1 MRPEKANQSPNDNP
15 AQEAAELEPPGIGA
29 PEGVSRIAPTGAQQQ
44 GPARREVEQGAR
56 ISAPGAGVA
65 PGRLPRGRSARLAL
79 VLAVALA
86 GLLGYGGYWYIF
98 LQGVISTD
106 DAYVDAAI
114 VSVSSRLAGR
124 AAAVRVK
131 EGDRVVVG
139 QPLVELA
146 RELALL
152 RRAEALAEV
161 HQKEA
166 KHAGMLGPAR
176 REVQAVTE
184 AQMAMDE
191 VVLARRERSVM
202 RLEALSA
209 VRAVTRKEIEDARAE
224 AEQARA
230 KLEMTRREL
239 ELLQAGA
246 TGSAIRRVAA
256 ELELA
261 RARLRTVEADLAS
274 LTVKSPIDGVVAR
287 RMVEPGEVVQPGQ
300 GLVQVVETGK
310 TWVVA
315 NLEEGQLGGLQEGQA
330 VEVSVDAYPG
340 RTLRGRVGAV
350 YGATL
355 SRFSVLSTT
364 SSSGGFIKV
373 TQRIPVRIEW
383 AERQIPPM
391 YPGMNVVVRIFVRP

>member
-1 MRPEKANQSPNDNP
+1 
-15 AQEAAELEPPGIGA
+15 
-29 PEGVSRIAPTGAQQQ
+29 
-44 GPARREVEQGAR
+44 
-56 ISAPGAGVA
+56 
-65 PGRLPRGRSARLAL
+65 
-79 VLAVALA
+79 
-86 GLLGYGGYWYIF
+86 
-98 LQGVISTD
+98 
-106 DAYVDAAI
+106 
-114 VSVSSRLAGR
+114 
-124 AAAVRVK
+124 
-131 EGDRVVVG
+131 
-139 QPLVELA
+139 
-146 RELALL
+146 
-152 RRAEALAEV
+152 
-161 HQKEA
+161 
-166 KHAGMLGPAR
+166 
-176 REVQAVTE
+176 
-184 AQMAMDE
+184 MAMDE

-261 RARLRTVEADLAS
+261 WARLRTVEADLAS

-383 AERQIPPM
+383 AERQIPPL